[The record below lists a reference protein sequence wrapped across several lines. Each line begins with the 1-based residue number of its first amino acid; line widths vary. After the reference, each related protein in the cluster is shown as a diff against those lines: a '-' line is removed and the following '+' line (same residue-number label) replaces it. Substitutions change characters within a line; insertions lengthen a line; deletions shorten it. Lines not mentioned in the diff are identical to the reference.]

1 MSEYYLLFFY
11 LFVAIFTSFLCS
23 VLEAV
28 LLTIPPSYV
37 AVLSDKSPSLGAKIK
52 KLKTNV
58 DKPLS
63 AILSLNTIAH
73 TIGAAGVGAQAAVIW
88 GNESLGVVSAVM
100 TLLILILSEI
110 IPKTLGANYWK
121 KLIGF
126 TANTLNILMIILYP
140 LVLVSQLITKLL
152 AHKEKQSTISR
163 AELTALA
170 DVGHQEGVIEE
181 GESRILKNIIRFRTI
196 KASSIMTPR
205 TVVMAVSNHDDLDK
219 VIANHEFARFS
230 RFPVYEGKVDHI
242 IGFVHKHDVLYS
254 LAKEPEKKTIAD
266 LEKREMAAID
276 EDTPINVIFEKMMEN
291 RQQIAMV
298 LDEYGGLAGIVS
310 MEDLMETLLGLEIV
324 DEFDGKKDMQAYA
337 RQLWKERAK
346 KLNLISG
353 D

>member
-37 AVLSDKSPSLGAKIK
+37 AVLSEKNKTLGAKIK

-73 TIGAAGVGAQAAVIW
+73 TIGAAGVGAQAADIW
-88 GNESLGVVSAVM
+88 GSESLGVVSAVM

-126 TANTLNILMIILYP
+126 TANTLNVLIIILYP
-140 LVLVSQLITKLL
+140 LVLISQLITKLL
-152 AHKEKQSTISR
+152 ANKEKQNTISR

-170 DVGHQEGVIEE
+170 DVGHQEGIIEE
-181 GESRILKNIIRFRTI
+181 GESRVLKNIIRFRTI
-196 KASSIMTPR
+196 KAASIMTPR
-205 TVVMAVSNHDDLDK
+205 TVVMAVSNEDELEKIISSQED
-219 VIANHEFARFS
+219 FARFS
-230 RFPVYEGKVDHI
+230 RFPVYEGRLDHI
-242 IGFVHKHDVLYS
+242 IGFVHKHDILYS
-254 LAKEPEKKTIAD
+254 LAKEPQKKKIAD
-266 LEKREMAAID
+266 LEKREMGAIK
-276 EDTPINVIFEKMMEN
+276 EDTPINLIFEKMMEK

-298 LDEYGGLAGIVS
+298 LDEYGGLAGIVT

-324 DEFDGKKDMQAYA
+324 DEFDGKQDMQAYA
-337 RQLWKERAK
+337 RQLWQERAK
-346 KLNLISG
+346 KLNLI